1 MNTKYKTSTSIS
13 KDNYNSLSISVI
25 SHLCK
30 EIKEI
35 LPFSPYQ
42 CTFIYNSNNT
52 IYSCDIKNIPKNL
65 SVQTT
70 DYFMFDLISE
80 NDESVSV
87 IFMPDSISVSA
98 CLPYDYQNTKAF
110 VNNIIELTMFLF
122 TENSNST
129 QSTKHCKNNDIYQ
142 TNNKQWYRSSLFW
155 TVFGAVTAVIIGI
168 IGIILQIIKP

>member
-52 IYSCDIKNIPKNL
+52 IYSCDINNIPKNL

-98 CLPYDYQNTKAF
+98 CLPYDYKDTKGFTNDIINLAVNNTKKP
-110 VNNIIELTMFLF
+110 
-122 TENSNST
+122 ENSSK
-129 QSTKHCKNNDIYQ
+129 S
-142 TNNKQWYRSSLFW
+142 NKKKANIFKRFLKKSVSYI
-155 TVFGAVTAVIIGI
+155 VI
-168 IGIILQIIKP
+168 LIKLIKAFF